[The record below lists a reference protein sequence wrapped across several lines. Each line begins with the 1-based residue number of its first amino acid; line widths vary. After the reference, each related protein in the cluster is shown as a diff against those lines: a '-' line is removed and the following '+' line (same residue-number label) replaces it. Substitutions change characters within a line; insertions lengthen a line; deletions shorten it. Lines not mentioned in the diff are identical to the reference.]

1 MIYVDRSNQRPCFGM
16 GIFLAARIRLH
27 QKISAGGRET
37 EMNLYDFSFIFLFLP
52 AFLLVYYGFPAKRRN
67 TVLAIGSFLF
77 YCINSWKRPW
87 CIVLLLGVILLTWL
101 GGIWLECATR
111 RRGLHVLLCTALVG
125 CLLCFKYTGIFGDSA
140 ALPLGISFYTFQIIA
155 YLTQVAGGMEA
166 VWSFPDY
173 AALVLMFPKLL
184 SGPLV
189 PPGELKR
196 QLAQRNSGMAEVDR
210 GLRDLILGLALK
222 VLLADRI
229 GGLWRQVQILG
240 FDSLSAPLAWMGIW
254 AYSFQLLFDFAGYSR
269 MAVGLGRMLG
279 FRLPANF
286 DHPYISRSMTEFW
299 RRWHMTLGAWFRD
312 YVYIPLGG
320 SRAGTWKL
328 LRNLL
333 VVWLLTG
340 IWHGNTWNFLLWGV
354 CLFGVIANEKLWL
367 GRILE
372 RNRIVSRVYMLL
384 LIPLCW
390 LVFAVPDPGQI
401 GRYLTS
407 LFSCSGG
414 LGQGIRQAL
423 PYVKSYLPYFL
434 TAGVL
439 SCVWPERLWNRI
451 RSSPL
456 GTVLLLLLFW
466 ACVYCMSLRTG
477 DPFLYGSF

>member
-1 MIYVDRSNQRPCFGM
+1 
-16 GIFLAARIRLH
+16 
-27 QKISAGGRET
+27 
-37 EMNLYDFSFIFLFLP
+37 MNFYNFPFIFVFLP
-52 AFLLVYYGFPAKRRN
+52 AFLLVYYGFSAQKRN
-67 TVLAIGSFLF
+67 AVLAIGSFVF
-77 YCINSWKRPW
+77 YCINSWKQPW
-87 CIVLLLGVILLTWL
+87 CIALLLIVILLTWL
-101 GGIWLECATR
+101 GGIWLECASR
-111 RRGLHVLLCTALVG
+111 RRGLHILLCTALVG

-140 ALPLGISFYTFQIIA
+140 VLPLGISFYTFQIIA

-166 VWSFPDY
+166 IWSFSDY
-173 AALVLMFPKLL
+173 AALILMFPKLL

-189 PPGELKR
+189 QPEEMKR
-196 QLAQRNSGMAEVDR
+196 QLGQRSCSMAEVDR
-210 GLRDLILGLALK
+210 GLREFILGLALK

-229 GGLWRQVQILG
+229 GGLWRQVQAMG
-240 FDSLSAPLAWMGIW
+240 FDSLSGPLAWMGIW

-286 DHPYISRSMTEFW
+286 DHPYVSRSMTEFW

-320 SRAGTWKL
+320 SRTGTWRL

-333 VVWLLTG
+333 AVWILTG
-340 IWHGNTWNFLLWGV
+340 IWHGSSWNYLLWGV
-354 CLFGVIANEKLWL
+354 CLFLVIANEKLWL

-372 RNRIVSRVYMLL
+372 RRRIFSRVYMLL

-401 GRYLTS
+401 GVYLTR

-414 LGQGIRQAL
+414 LGQGIGEAL

-434 TAGVL
+434 AAGVL
-439 SCVWPERLWNRI
+439 SCIWPERLWNRI

-456 GTVLLLLLFW
+456 GTILLLALFW
-466 ACVYCMSLRTG
+466 ASVFCMSLRTG